1 MEEIKVYTL
10 KEVTDIL
17 KITRRSLYNYIKD
30 GKLKAVKIGKYWRV
44 SHDTLKDFV
53 ASGTEAKN

>member
-1 MEEIKVYTL
+1 MEEINVYTL
-10 KEVTDIL
+10 KEVMDIL
-17 KITRRSLYNYIKD
+17 KITRRSLYNDIKD

-44 SHDTLKDFV
+44 SHETLKDFV